1 MTNMEPLDAL
11 FDDGPPAEAPI
22 APQPPDGAL
31 RDLAARL
38 PRTMRLGTSTWNFP
52 GWRGIIWSR
61 GSGLTGLAENG
72 LTAYSKN
79 PLLRTVG
86 LDRNFYRALTTA
98 HFAHYAAQVPEDF
111 RFIVKAPREVTDP
124 YERDDRGRPTGTNP
138 LFLNAHAAVD
148 KFLGPARLG
157 LGRKA
162 GPLVFQFSPVPHPEL
177 RTLEARIKL
186 FERITTFLAELR
198 APGDGLLLAA
208 ECRNYELF
216 TPRMMKRLRTLG
228 VSPVIGLHPAMP
240 GIRRQTEALRCWAG
254 EFRESEAEQSG
265 ESDVF
270 VPKASGSSIA
280 PAAAADWNLPGPL
293 VVRWSLAAHQFYD
306 TAKQSWAPFD
316 AIHAADPATRALI
329 ASLLVK
335 AARSGQDS
343 FLAVNNKAEGCAPK
357 TVRGIAEI
365 ADRILEADRPV
376 VR

>member
-138 LFLNAHAAVD
+138 LFSMRMPQSINSLAQQD
-148 KFLGPARLG
+148 SDLGARPDRSSFNFPRCRIRNCGRWKLESNFSSVLRLFSPNCARL
-157 LGRKA
+157 A
-162 GPLVFQFSPVPHPEL
+162 TDCFWPLNF
-177 RTLEARIKL
+177 A
-186 FERITTFLAELR
+186 IT
-198 APGDGLLLAA
+198 
-208 ECRNYELF
+208 
-216 TPRMMKRLRTLG
+216 
-228 VSPVIGLHPAMP
+228 
-240 GIRRQTEALRCWAG
+240 
-254 EFRESEAEQSG
+254 
-265 ESDVF
+265 
-270 VPKASGSSIA
+270 
-280 PAAAADWNLPGPL
+280 
-293 VVRWSLAAHQFYD
+293 
-306 TAKQSWAPFD
+306 
-316 AIHAADPATRALI
+316 
-329 ASLLVK
+329 
-335 AARSGQDS
+335 S
-343 FLAVNNKAEGCAPK
+343 FLRRA
-357 TVRGIAEI
+357 
-365 ADRILEADRPV
+365 
-376 VR
+376 

>member
-1 MTNMEPLDAL
+1 MEPLDAL

-208 ECRNYELF
+208 EFRNYELF
-216 TPRMMKRLRTLG
+216 TPRMMKRL
-228 VSPVIGLHPAMP
+228 
-240 GIRRQTEALRCWAG
+240 
-254 EFRESEAEQSG
+254 
-265 ESDVF
+265 
-270 VPKASGSSIA
+270 
-280 PAAAADWNLPGPL
+280 
-293 VVRWSLAAHQFYD
+293 
-306 TAKQSWAPFD
+306 
-316 AIHAADPATRALI
+316 
-329 ASLLVK
+329 
-335 AARSGQDS
+335 
-343 FLAVNNKAEGCAPK
+343 
-357 TVRGIAEI
+357 
-365 ADRILEADRPV
+365 
-376 VR
+376 

>member
-157 LGRKA
+157 LGA
-162 GPLVFQFSPVPHPEL
+162 QG
-177 RTLEARIKL
+177 RTARLSI
-186 FERITTFLAELR
+186 F
-198 APGDGLLLAA
+198 PGA
-208 ECRNYELF
+208 
-216 TPRMMKRLRTLG
+216 
-228 VSPVIGLHPAMP
+228 
-240 GIRRQTEALRCWAG
+240 
-254 EFRESEAEQSG
+254 
-265 ESDVF
+265 
-270 VPKASGSSIA
+270 ASG
-280 PAAAADWNLPGPL
+280 
-293 VVRWSLAAHQFYD
+293 
-306 TAKQSWAPFD
+306 
-316 AIHAADPATRALI
+316 
-329 ASLLVK
+329 
-335 AARSGQDS
+335 
-343 FLAVNNKAEGCAPK
+343 
-357 TVRGIAEI
+357 I
-365 ADRILEADRPV
+365 ADAGSSNQTFRAYYDFSR
-376 VR
+376 RTARAWRWTAFGR

>member
-1 MTNMEPLDAL
+1 MARNHLESWKRLDGIGREWADRLFEKSVAAHGRIGPQFLPCTDDRAFCPLCCA
-11 FDDGPPAEAPI
+11 
-22 APQPPDGAL
+22 GARGL
-31 RDLAARL
+31 SLYREGAA
-38 PRTMRLGTSTWNFP
+38 
-52 GWRGIIWSR
+52 
-61 GSGLTGLAENG
+61 GSDR
-72 LTAYSKN
+72 S
-79 PLLRTVG
+79 LRT
-86 LDRNFYRALTTA
+86 RR
-98 HFAHYAAQVPEDF
+98 P
-111 RFIVKAPREVTDP
+111 
-124 YERDDRGRPTGTNP
+124 GRPTGTNP

-198 APGDGLLLAA
+198 TPGDGLLLAA
-208 ECRNYELF
+208 EFRNYELF

-270 VPKASGSSIA
+270 VPKASGSSAA
-280 PAAAADWNLPGPL
+280 PAAAADWHLPGPL